1 MMMVRKL
8 TVAAVLAGALV
19 MGAAA
24 PASAG
29 GEVLDLVCAS
39 GTYHVVSNGNGAWTP
54 ARELGSTRVFI
65 PTSFGEFSGTF
76 TPSDGSDPIT
86 FTDPAISKTANPQA
100 HNGKAT
106 FEHCTF
112 SVHFE
117 APEGTFV
124 GSGSVSGWATR

>member
-1 MMMVRKL
+1 MLVRKL
-8 TVAAVLAGALV
+8 TVAAVMTGALV

-24 PASAG
+24 PANAG
-29 GEVLDLVCAS
+29 GEVLELVC
-39 GTYHVVSNGNGAWTP
+39 GNTTYQIVSNGNGAFTP
-54 ARELGSTRVFI
+54 GRDLASTRVFI

-76 TPSDGSDPIT
+76 TPSDGSDPET
-86 FTDPAISKTANPQA
+86 FTDPAMTKTANPQA

-106 FEHCTF
+106 FVDCTF

-117 APEGTFV
+117 GPDGTFD